1 MKQIGSVNSQSQK
14 KTQIAFKYA
23 FNAVL
28 VAVLLVSVTACKPET
43 DSDEQAKAPA
53 MPAPMVMVQTARQ
66 TSVPL
71 YINSIGKAVAAESVT
86 IMPRVSGQVVERTFE
101 DGATITKG
109 QVLFKLDRVPFEAA
123 LASAQAQLAQSNAS
137 LDFAKIELSRYQTI
151 AGTNAVSKTDFDTKL
166 NAVKVAQAQVAAAQ
180 ASVRIAQIRLD
191 YCTITSPIDGR
202 AGARLVD
209 AGNIVRENDTAM
221 LSIQKLS
228 PIFAQFTINEQ
239 QLAMVRQNMDNH
251 TLKAF
256 VKLPGDAGPGV
267 EGDLTFMNNAVE
279 ASTGT
284 VRLRATLP
292 NTDTHFWAGQ
302 FVNVQLVVKTL
313 DDAILVP
320 KAAVQLSQKG
330 QYVLSVDEQSNAQF
344 RPVTTGQ
351 PHEDW
356 VVVQGI
362 KPGERVIVD
371 GQIMVRPGGP
381 VRLPQATQAA
391 DAKEVAP
398 TPKAN
403 TKANAS

>member
-1 MKQIGSVNSQSQK
+1 MNQIEFVNSQSRNR
-14 KTQIAFKYA
+14 TQRVVKNAFSWIL
-23 FNAVL
+23 AV
-28 VAVLLVSVTACKPET
+28 ALLVSVVACKPQSDT
-43 DSDEQAKAPA
+43 DEQAKAPS
-53 MPAPMVMVQTARQ
+53 MPPPMVMVESARQ
-66 TSVPL
+66 SSVPL

-86 IMPRVSGQVVERTFE
+86 IMPRVSGQVVERCFE

-123 LASAQAQLAQSNAS
+123 LASTEAQLAQSNAS

-180 ASVRIAQIRLD
+180 ASVKIAQIRLD
-191 YCTITSPIDGR
+191 YCTISSPIDGR

-239 QLAMVRQNMDNH
+239 QLALVRQNMGNH

-256 VKLPGDAGPGV
+256 VKLPGDAGSGV

-279 ASTGT
+279 AATGT

-356 VVVQGI
+356 VVVEGI
-362 KPGERVIVD
+362 KSGERVIVD

-398 TPKAN
+398 TPKADA
-403 TKANAS
+403 KANAS